1 MEWDLLEKS
10 TRKPRDRMFFSSFRK
25 PRPEQKRAEPRIP
38 DGMRLYIIGDVHGRD
53 DLLDVL
59 CGAIVKHMAETP
71 SERTSV
77 VFLGDYIDRG
87 LRSAEVVERIV
98 SGKTPAPVIALRGNH
113 EAILL
118 QFLED
123 ENVLDS
129 WRRYGA
135 METLLS
141 YGVDIKEVLR
151 GRGFGAAQAELR
163 EKLPAAHRRFFEE
176 TKLSWSLGDYFFC
189 HAGCRPNVPLA
200 RQQQG
205 DLLWI
210 REEFLAFSGSWDKV
224 VVHGHSPAQEP
235 EELPQRINL
244 DTGAYATG
252 RLTGLVLE
260 GSTRRF
266 LST

>member
-1 MEWDLLEKS
+1 
-10 TRKPRDRMFFSSFRK
+10 MFFSRFRK
-25 PRPEQKRAEPRIP
+25 PSSEQKRSEPRI
-38 DGMRLYIIGDVHGRD
+38 GIRLYVIGDVHGRD

-59 CGAIVKHMAETP
+59 CAAIEKDMTEKP
-71 SERTSV
+71 CERANI

-87 LRSAEVVERIV
+87 PRSAEVVERIV
-98 SGKTPAPVIALRGNH
+98 SGMTPAPVVALRGNH

-123 ENVLDS
+123 ANVLDS

-141 YGVDIKEVLR
+141 YGVDVKEVLR
-151 GRGFGAAQAELR
+151 GRRFEAARIELL
-163 EKLPAAHRRFFEE
+163 EKLPSAHRRFFEN

-200 RQQQG
+200 RQQEG

-210 REEFLAFSGSWDKV
+210 REEFLDFTGSWDKV
-224 VVHGHSPAQEP
+224 IVHGHTPAPEP
-235 EELPQRINL
+235 EALPHRINL

-252 RLTGLVLE
+252 RLTCLILE
-260 GSTRRF
+260 GATRRF

>member
-1 MEWDLLEKS
+1 
-10 TRKPRDRMFFSSFRK
+10 MFFFRK
-25 PRPEQKRAEPRIP
+25 PRSEQKRPEPRIP
-38 DGMRLYIIGDVHGRD
+38 DGIKLYVIGDVHGRD
-53 DLLDVL
+53 DLPDTL
-59 CGAIVKHMAETP
+59 CRSIEKDLAGTP
-71 SERTSV
+71 LERTSI

-87 LRSAEVVERIV
+87 PRSAEVVERIV
-98 SGKTPAPVIALRGNH
+98 SGATPAPVMALRGNH

-135 METLLS
+135 MEALLS
-141 YGVDIKEVLR
+141 YGVDLKEVLR
-151 GRGFGAAQAELR
+151 GRDFDVARIELR
-163 EKLPAAHRRFFEE
+163 DKLPPAHLRFCED

-200 RQQQG
+200 RQQEG

-210 REEFLAFSGSWDKV
+210 REEFLGFSGPWDKV
-224 VVHGHSPAQEP
+224 IVHGHTPAPAP
-235 EELPQRINL
+235 EELPHRINL

-252 RLTGLVLE
+252 RLTCLVLE
-260 GSTRRF
+260 GATRCF

>member
-1 MEWDLLEKS
+1 
-10 TRKPRDRMFFSSFRK
+10 MFFSSFRK
-25 PRPEQKRAEPRIP
+25 PRSEQKRPEPRIP
-38 DGMRLYIIGDVHGRD
+38 DGIRLYVIGAVHGRD

-59 CGAIVKHMAETP
+59 CGTIEKDMTATP
-71 SERTSV
+71 CGRANI

-87 LRSAEVVERIV
+87 LQSAEVVERIV
-98 SGKTPAPVIALRGNH
+98 SGRTPAPVVALRGNH

-141 YGVDIKEVLR
+141 YGVDVKEVLR

-163 EKLPAAHRRFFEE
+163 EKMPAAHRRFFED

-189 HAGCRPNVPLA
+189 HAGCRPNVPLT
-200 RQQQG
+200 RQQEG
-205 DLLWI
+205 DLLWM
-210 REEFLAFSGSWDKV
+210 REEFLDFSGSWDKV
-224 VVHGHSPAQEP
+224 IVHGHTPAPEP
-235 EELPQRINL
+235 EALPHRINL

-252 RLTGLVLE
+252 RLTCLVLD
-260 GSTRRF
+260 GSTPRF

>member
-1 MEWDLLEKS
+1 
-10 TRKPRDRMFFSSFRK
+10 MFFSRFRK
-25 PRPEQKRAEPRIP
+25 PRSEQNRSAPCIP
-38 DGMRLYIIGDVHGRD
+38 DGFRLYVIGDVHGRD
-53 DLLDVL
+53 DLLDAL
-59 CGAIVKHMAETP
+59 CRSIEKDLAGTPIEGANI
-71 SERTSV
+71 
-77 VFLGDYIDRG
+77 VFLGDYVDRG

-98 SGKTPAPVIALRGNH
+98 SGTTPAPVVALRGNH

-141 YGVDIKEVLR
+141 YGVDVKEVLR
-151 GRGFGAAQAELR
+151 GRGFDVARTQLR
-163 EKLPAAHRRFFEE
+163 ERLPPAHLRFFED

-200 RQQQG
+200 RQQES

-210 REEFLAFSGSWDKV
+210 REEFLDFTGSWDKV
-224 VVHGHSPAQEP
+224 IVHGHTPAPEP
-235 EELPQRINL
+235 EERPQRINL

-252 RLTGLVLE
+252 RLTCLILE